1 MTEAE
6 LREHMLRDPAP
17 GESEAGE
24 RAWVIVREAH
34 AGRDRV
40 PWVER
45 HSRLIVVVALLAAL
59 AVAAVSP
66 PGRAVVDT
74 VREKVAETPATEA
87 PLDRLPA
94 PGRLL
99 VVSAAGPWVVRD
111 DGSKRLL
118 GDFEDA
124 SWSPRGLFLVA
135 TEGNRLVTLDP
146 NNGEVRWS
154 LSRDEP
160 IADARWSGGGLDTRI
175 AYRAGTALHVVAG
188 DGAPDAVLAENVPAV
203 APAWQPDSHVLAYAG
218 SDERIHVVD
227 VDSRRELWRTAGV
240 GGIRQIL
247 FDEGRLLAVTLREI
261 WVFGPHKRALFKH
274 VARGHSILSVVLVPY
289 SGVVFADYDEAED
302 ATELIFP
309 TCSTSGACLLIPDIH
324 VYRGAGRVGDLTSSP
339 DGRWFA
345 AASPQ
350 VDQFLFFR
358 RLPRLGKVVS
368 VSDVTREFGPGG
380 KGVEPFP
387 RIAGWAGA
395 PAD

>member
-34 AGRDRV
+34 VGRDRV

-94 PGRLL
+94 PGRL
-99 VVSAAGPWVVRD
+99 
-111 DGSKRLL
+111 
-118 GDFEDA
+118 
-124 SWSPRGLFLVA
+124 LVA

-203 APAWQPDSHVLAYAG
+203 APA
-218 SDERIHVVD
+218 
-227 VDSRRELWRTAGV
+227 
-240 GGIRQIL
+240 
-247 FDEGRLLAVTLREI
+247 
-261 WVFGPHKRALFKH
+261 
-274 VARGHSILSVVLVPY
+274 
-289 SGVVFADYDEAED
+289 
-302 ATELIFP
+302 
-309 TCSTSGACLLIPDIH
+309 
-324 VYRGAGRVGDLTSSP
+324 
-339 DGRWFA
+339 
-345 AASPQ
+345 
-350 VDQFLFFR
+350 
-358 RLPRLGKVVS
+358 
-368 VSDVTREFGPGG
+368 
-380 KGVEPFP
+380 
-387 RIAGWAGA
+387 
-395 PAD
+395 